1 MSKSVPAPVSAVE
14 REARESML
22 RAWRLLC
29 LVIGTLII
37 LLMRD
42 LAVGGVVAIVGDHS
56 GEWID
61 WLVDCISSK

>member
-1 MSKSVPAPVSAVE
+1 MSKCTPVRVVRDSDKAME
-14 REARESML
+14 H
-22 RAWRLLC
+22 AWRLLC

-61 WLVDCISSK
+61 WLVDSFSK